1 MSIPRS
7 LLRGSSLL
15 LGFAIVSGIAITNYD
30 VIKKLKW
37 VGLEVETE
45 KAKKDINTF
54 ANSKLEE
61 INTEI
66 NKQKESINHLI
77 LDANNTRGKLEE
89 QKQAAVSSLFCK
101 FSSGLYS
108 QRFS

>member
-1 MSIPRS
+1 M
-7 LLRGSSLL
+7 LRGSSLL